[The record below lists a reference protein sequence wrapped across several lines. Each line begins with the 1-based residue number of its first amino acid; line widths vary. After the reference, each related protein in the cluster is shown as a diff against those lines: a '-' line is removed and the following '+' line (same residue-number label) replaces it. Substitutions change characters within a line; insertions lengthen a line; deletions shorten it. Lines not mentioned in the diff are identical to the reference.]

1 MKKILIIPILIVL
14 FSFTE
19 VVFAQTSTESGD
31 IREKVQEKVLAAL
44 NKPKAYMGTVT
55 DISETT
61 LQLKNMKGEIKQISV
76 KEDVSVVNIISTSKE
91 VKFSDVAIGDF
102 VIAMGFVNTNSVL
115 DTRRILVTS
124 SPTAP
129 TRKSYYAKIDTF
141 AKNAGTAT
149 LIKDGSK
156 INFTTSSAT
165 KYQMMDEEEIT
176 QAKSSSVKT
185 SSKVVIS
192 GIEELNVF
200 KARRI
205 LVIQ

>member
-1 MKKILIIPILIVL
+1 MKKILIIPILLVL
-14 FSFTE
+14 LSFAEAT
-19 VVFAQTSTESGD
+19 FAQTATESGD

-61 LQLKNMKGEIKQISV
+61 LQLKNTKGEIKQTSV
-76 KEDVSVVNIISTSKE
+76 NEE

-102 VIAMGFVNTNSVL
+102 VIAMGFVNSNSVL

-124 SPTAP
+124 SPSAP

-165 KYQMMDEEEIT
+165 KYQMMNEDEIT

-185 SSKVVIS
+185 SSKVIIS

-200 KARRI
+200 KARKI
-205 LVIQ
+205 LVIE